1 MKQVTNLKSKIASLL
16 GVFTEVVFFWDIDF
30 HGLFDVDFDP
40 YISSIVRFMLESA
53 AKLVL
58 FVSVAEANYSP
69 APILTSSLLH
79 LSSLHL
85 LY

>member
-16 GVFTEVVFFWDIDF
+16 GVFTEVAFLWDIDF
-30 HGLFDVDFDP
+30 RGLFDVDFDP